1 MCFVHLLFIFF
12 FFSSLILQQWSEV
25 VVFSLCEIELINFV
39 QIEWEDAHRLARRHM
54 EREQGRK
61 DATADM
67 SSDLS
72 EGEKESTPAETMPRV
87 ESSLALA
94 GNAPGTPEKAPQEAA
109 EKRLYI
115 VLIRYTINKFE
126 PVFGL
131 LN

>member
-1 MCFVHLLFIFF
+1 M
-12 FFSSLILQQWSEV
+12 
-25 VVFSLCEIELINFV
+25 
-39 QIEWEDAHRLARRHM
+39 QIEWEDARRLARRHM
-54 EREQGRK
+54 DREQGRK

-94 GNAPGTPEKAPQEAA
+94 GNAPGTPEKAPQEPS

-115 VLIRYTINKFE
+115 VLIRYTINEFA
-126 PVFGL
+126 PVFQL
-131 LN
+131 VN